1 MENLTIYI
9 LCYNRPDFA
18 RQAILSVLGQTCQ
31 EFKLI
36 VSDQS
41 RNDDVE
47 HMVRG
52 EFPEVAYIRRSS
64 ALKHLEHFNLCIE
77 EAASNYYCLFHD
89 DDIMSPDFVEVMSKC
104 ILEFPTAAAL
114 GCNAII
120 ERKGKPEP
128 RTSFRSFRRYELID
142 TPRSIAE
149 RHFSRAQSGIA
160 PFPSYI
166 YNRRLV
172 GDLRFLVEGGKYA
185 DVTLLLEIVQK
196 GHIIW
201 INQPLMTYR
210 IHDNNV
216 SNTESLRDRLRFL
229 GYLKKF
235 NSLFG
240 EELIKDYRC
249 SFIYKKVIRIHAE
262 YHSKRRQVAASFLNN
277 YRWSLYTRPS
287 HYRAL
292 AIRALVKW
300 KAE

>member
-1 MENLTIYI
+1 MEYLTIYI

-18 RQAILSVLGQTCQ
+18 RQAILSVLGQTYQ
-31 EFKLI
+31 AFKLI

-47 HMVRG
+47 HIVRG
-52 EFPEVAYIRRSS
+52 EFPEVCYIRRSS
-64 ALKHLEHFNLCIE
+64 ALKHLEHFNLCIQ
-77 EAASNYYCLFHD
+77 EATSDYYCLFHD

-104 ILEFPTAAAL
+104 MLDFPTAAAI
-114 GCNAII
+114 GCNGII

-142 TPRSIAE
+142 TPRNIAE

-166 YNRRLV
+166 YNRRLA
-172 GDLRFLVEGGKYA
+172 GDLRFQVEGGKYA

-196 GHIIW
+196 GPIIW

-216 SNTESLRDRLRFL
+216 GNIESLRDRLRFF

-235 NSLFG
+235 RPLFG
-240 EELIKDYRC
+240 EELIKDYRY
-249 SFIYKKVIRIHAE
+249 SFIYKKVLRAHSGN
-262 YHSKRRQVAASFLNN
+262 HSKRRQAAVSFLNN
-277 YRWSLYTRPS
+277 YRWTLYTRPS

-292 AIRALVKW
+292 VIRALVKW